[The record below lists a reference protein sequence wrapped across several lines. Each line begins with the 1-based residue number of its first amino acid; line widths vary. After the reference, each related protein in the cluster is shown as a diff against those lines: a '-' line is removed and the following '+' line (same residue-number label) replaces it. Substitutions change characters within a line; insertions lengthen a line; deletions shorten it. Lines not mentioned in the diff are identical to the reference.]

1 MCVNTIVLVNDS
13 SKIFLC
19 YAFQGR
25 IRFALNRYF
34 WRMTV
39 KRSSWALLVALT
51 PLAAQ
56 AAPVAS
62 FDISTL
68 GPGFAIG
75 VPISRYLGLRVGINH
90 YTKSRTG
97 VYTSGG
103 NSIGYAGNVRLRSAS
118 FLADYAPFA
127 GVFHLS
133 AGMIKDDN
141 GISAV
146 GVPTNGGYVINGQF
160 YPAAY
165 VGNLSANLTMKPWAP
180 YLGLGWGHNPAGDS
194 GLRFGVDLGV
204 MFQGTPRVQL
214 AASNPTG
221 DPNVTNNVAAA
232 QATAQQ
238 SANKYTHYPVIGA
251 SIGYSF

>member
-1 MCVNTIVLVNDS
+1 M
-13 SKIFLC
+13 
-19 YAFQGR
+19 
-25 IRFALNRYF
+25 
-34 WRMTV
+34 
-39 KRSSWALLVALT
+39 KRLLWTLLVALT
-51 PLAAQ
+51 PAVVQ

-68 GPGFAIG
+68 GPGFSIG
-75 VPISRYLGLRVGINH
+75 IPVSRYLGLRVGINH

-141 GISAV
+141 GVSAV
-146 GVPTNGGYVINGQF
+146 GVPDANGNYTINGTT
-160 YPAAY
+160 YPASH
-165 VGNLSANLTMKPWAP
+165 VGSLTANLGMKPWAP
-180 YLGLGWGHNPAGDS
+180 YLGLGWGHNPAGGS
-194 GLRFGVDLGV
+194 GLRFGVDVGV

-221 DPNVTNNVAAA
+221 DPTVATNVAAA

-238 SANKYTHYPVIGA
+238 SANKYTRYPVIGA